1 MKQRGSLQMENEP
14 NNEKRKKGIKPW
26 IYGTSLLVVAALSI
40 GGTVA
45 VTNADENT
53 NEEQAQNQVNSS
65 EASVAVDS
73 EDFEKIQ
80 TVYDTLM
87 SDYYQGVES
96 ETLIEGAI
104 TGMTESVGDPYTQYL
119 NVEESSSLNE
129 SISASFEGIGAE
141 VMKQGDNVMIV
152 SPIAGSPAEKA
163 GLQPNDIIVKVDEQ
177 ELSGMSLNEAVSYI
191 RGEKGSEVVLTIKR
205 GETTFEV
212 TLVRDTIPVETVLYQ
227 LDKENPTIGSI
238 TITSFSSPTY
248 EDLVMA
254 IEDLREQGATSF
266 VFDVRQNPGGLLNA
280 GLSISNLFLENG
292 DIILQT
298 QEKDQEPV
306 SIVADDK
313 TMGSFKVTEP
323 SVLLVDE
330 GSASA
335 SEILAGAVSESGNVK
350 LIGTKTFGK
359 GTVQNVATFDDSS
372 ELKLT
377 IAKWLTPSGEWIH
390 EKGITP
396 DIEVSLPEYANLLL
410 IDSSKTYQLG
420 DVSAEVENLEKVLDA
435 LGYSVEDTDGYFDES
450 TQEAVK
456 EFQTDTKLTVD
467 GKVTGETST
476 QLVESLRKLIDEND
490 TQYEAAIKE
499 LQSSKSND

>member
-1 MKQRGSLQMENEP
+1 MENEP

-65 EASVAVDS
+65 EASVAVDT

-80 TVYDTLM
+80 AVYDTLM
-87 SDYYQGVES
+87 SDYYQGVEG

>member
-1 MKQRGSLQMENEP
+1 MENKPKED
-14 NNEKRKKGIKPW
+14 KSKKGIKPW
-26 IYGTSLLVVAALSI
+26 IYGTSLLAVAALSI
-40 GGTVA
+40 GGTIA
-45 VTNADENT
+45 VTNAENGE
-53 NEEQAQNQVNSS
+53 EEQVQNQVTSS
-65 EASVAVDS
+65 ETSVAGNE

-80 TVYDTLM
+80 AVYDTLM
-87 SDYYQGVES
+87 TDYYQGVDE